1 MYTVGYRVHGV
12 LTLGVT
18 LLALICAMA
27 SLPDNLNVPSPS
39 VSVQVLNVNWFRK
52 QPTGN
57 DEVSL
62 LLNISAD
69 FQSMLTWNTKAVFV
83 FLAAE
88 YETPQ
93 NALNQVSLWD
103 DILPSKK
110 NPKFWIQTI
119 NKYRFTDEVSNLLG
133 KEFNLTFHW
142 YVIPKTGKMFADKM
156 VMTAYR
162 LPVEYI

>member
-1 MYTVGYRVHGV
+1 M
-12 LTLGVT
+12 
-18 LLALICAMA
+18 
-27 SLPDNLNVPSPS
+27 
-39 VSVQVLNVNWFRK
+39 K
-52 QPTGN
+52 
-57 DEVSL
+57 
-62 LLNISAD
+62 
-69 FQSMLTWNTKAVFV
+69 
-83 FLAAE
+83 
-88 YETPQ
+88 
-93 NALNQVSLWD
+93 QVSLWD

-119 NKYRFTDEVSNLLG
+119 NKYRFTDEASFLYKIHYKLYIYKEYAKHLSSCICFQVSNLLG

>member
-57 DEVSL
+57 DEV
-62 LLNISAD
+62 
-69 FQSMLTWNTKAVFV
+69 FV

-119 NKYRFTDEVSNLLG
+119 NKYRFTDEASFLYKIVYILCYWLLSY
-133 KEFNLTFHW
+133 ESQ
-142 YVIPKTGKMFADKM
+142 
-156 VMTAYR
+156 
-162 LPVEYI
+162 E